1 MPIRSTAV
9 LRLAS
14 SLALASAL
22 WTLPTP
28 ARAADAGGRS
38 PDAARADEVPPLKRG
53 DVILS
58 DVVGIRTGGIGYL
71 GMLSPG
77 FSNLALSGLFGF
89 SSYGQHQSNPDQ
101 GYEESRQ
108 ILSVNP
114 SVDVVV
120 SGRWTLGASAGFA
133 KVDDALRYVQGPDS
147 EVSTTQGGLVLG
159 VGVRAGYVQPLGH
172 GFSLWPRVG
181 VAYSRGQYTVRSTAA
196 GLPNNQHSSTEAI
209 VGGVDL
215 GLMFRPTSF
224 FYVAVTPELTVGY
237 TEQASVSS
245 MVGSGASWFH
255 ATLDTTLSTGFIF

>member
-22 WTLPTP
+22 WALPTL
-28 ARAADAGGRS
+28 
-38 PDAARADEVPPLKRG
+38 ARADEAPPLKRG

-89 SSYGQHQSNPDQ
+89 SSYSQHQSNPDQ
-101 GYEESRQ
+101 GYGESRQ

-147 EVSTTQGGLVLG
+147 EASTTQEGLVLG

-181 VAYSRGQYTVRSTAA
+181 VAYSGGQYTIRSTVP
-196 GLPNNQHSSTEAI
+196 GLPDNQHSSTEAI

-245 MVGSGASWFH
+245 MVGSGSSWFH
-255 ATLDTTLSTGFIF
+255 TTLDTTLSTGFVF